1 MTSAA
6 TYPYARIARLVCAVT
21 AAAWLS
27 ACSDSSNPDKAT
39 QVAAKVGDSEISVH
53 QINQVLQRAPL
64 PNADKNTVQAASQ
77 QVLER
82 LIDQQLAVDAATED
96 KLHRSPDVVAS
107 LEAAR
112 REVLARAYV
121 QKITNAVTKATPEDV
136 QAYYKENPALFA
148 ERRVYNIQE
157 IRVPDAREVIKE
169 LDAMAQQGK
178 PIEQVANTLRERKVP
193 FTGGSATRAAEQ
205 LPLPLLPT
213 LHKLRDGQS
222 VVVAAG
228 NGATFVR
235 VANSQLQAVS
245 LERAAPG
252 IAQFLNN
259 RRTTEAVTTEVK
271 RLRDATTVS
280 YLGEFNKKDV
290 ATPDAKPPVT
300 EATVPSAVAESPAA
314 EPAKSV
320 PPAAGSQPSASQAD
334 PAAMERGLSGLK

>member
-1 MTSAA
+1 MTRFNA
-6 TYPYARIARLVCAVT
+6 TNTARIAKLVCAIT
-21 AAAWLS
+21 AAAWLA
-27 ACSDSSNPDKAT
+27 ACSDSGNGKAT

-64 PNADKNTVQAASQ
+64 ANADKNAVQAASQ

-82 LIDQQLAVDAATED
+82 LIDQQLAVDAATAD
-96 KLHRSPDVVAS
+96 KMHRSPDVVAS

-112 REVLARAYV
+112 RDVLARAYL
-121 QKITNAVTKATPEDV
+121 QKITSSIAKPTPEEV

-157 IRVPDAREVIKE
+157 IRVTDARSVLKE

-178 PIEQVANTLRERKVP
+178 PIEVVASTLKSRNVP

-205 LPLPLLPT
+205 LPLPLLPS

-235 VANSQLQAVS
+235 VAGSQQQPVS
-245 LERAAPG
+245 MERAAPG

-259 RRTTEAVTTEVK
+259 RRVNDALTAEIK
-271 RLRDATTVS
+271 RLREGTTVS
-280 YLGEFNKKDV
+280 YMGEFSKKPKE
-290 ATPDAKPPVT
+290 AASTGA
-300 EATVPSAVAESPAA
+300 EATPSAVATPAA
-314 EPAKSV
+314 ESNGTSTTTKPTNGDAPA
-320 PPAAGSQPSASQAD
+320 QTAD
-334 PAAMERGLSGLK
+334 QAAMERGLSGLK

>member
-1 MTSAA
+1 MNASTP
-6 TYPYARIARLVCAVT
+6 YPYARIARLVCAVT

-27 ACSDSSNPDKAT
+27 ACSDGGADKAT

-53 QINQVLQRAPL
+53 QINQVLQRAPM

-157 IRVPDAREVIKE
+157 IRVPDARSVIKE

-178 PIEQVANTLRERKVP
+178 PIEQVANTLKERKVP
-193 FTGGSATRAAEQ
+193 YTGGSATRAAEQ

-235 VANSQLQAVS
+235 IAGSQSQPVAM
-245 LERAAPG
+245 ERAAPG

-259 RRTTEAVTTEVK
+259 RRTNEAVTTEIK
-271 RLRDATTVS
+271 RLREATKVS
-280 YLGEFNKKDV
+280 YMGEFSKKTDGAK
-290 ATPDAKPPVT
+290 ATSADG
-300 EATVPSAVAESPAA
+300 ATVPSAVESDSATGSG
-314 EPAKSV
+314 ESTKSV
-320 PPAAGSQPSASQAD
+320 TPPTPASSPDQ
-334 PAAMERGLSGLK
+334 AAMERGLSGLK